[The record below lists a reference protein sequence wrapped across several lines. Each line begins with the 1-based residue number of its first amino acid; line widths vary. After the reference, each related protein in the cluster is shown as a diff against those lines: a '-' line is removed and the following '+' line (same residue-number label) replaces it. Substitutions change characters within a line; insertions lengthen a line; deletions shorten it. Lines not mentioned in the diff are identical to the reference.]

1 MSIDP
6 VSTDHVM
13 LDLAASTREGAVRA
27 VAELLHA
34 DSQIVS
40 WDQFWASVGPRQI
53 VDLKGGE
60 CGVCLAHGRDSSVS
74 ALRLA
79 AARLAV
85 PLEVPGAPALRL
97 VFVFAIPSAMADD
110 YLRTVGALARC
121 CGQDRK
127 LQALLDAPGKEEFA
141 AALRVL
147 VG

>member
-1 MSIDP
+1 MSVDP
-6 VSTDHVM
+6 VSADHVL
-13 LDLAASTREGAVRA
+13 LDLAATSREGAVRM
-27 VAELLHA
+27 VAELLRSDGHIA
-34 DSQIVS
+34 S

-53 VDLKGGE
+53 VDLRGGS
-60 CGVCLAHGRDSSVS
+60 CGVCLAHGRDNSVA

-85 PLEVPGAPALRL
+85 PIDVPGTPALRL

-110 YLRTVGALARC
+110 YLRSVGALARC
-121 CGQDRK
+121 CGQDGK